1 MKRALLTLL
10 LCSTFASAEMSPA
23 AVKHQI
29 EEHGVNA
36 FQAQVSE
43 SDWHSIIATKVAEG
57 DAEWIAILPWFRALS
72 NNEKTADLVEA
83 AQRGLIRNPQAM
95 LEALNSI
102 DKMTPRGKVVHLDTD
117 NICFGSIPDISKH
130 SYLLFYAATKHA
142 LEEANN
148 LAAKCLWV
156 LDSVHDEL
164 MAEDRNGTKNWGT
177 RAVPSY

>member
-1 MKRALLTLL
+1 MKSSLLALL
-10 LCSTFASAEMSPA
+10 LCSTFANAAISPA

-43 SDWHSIIATKVAEG
+43 SDWHDIIATKVAEG
-57 DAEWIAILPWFRALS
+57 DAEWIAVLPWFRALS
-72 NNEKTADLVEA
+72 ANEKTTSLVEA

-102 DKMTPRGKVVHLDTD
+102 DKLTPEGKVEHLDTD
-117 NICFGSIPDISKH
+117 NICFGSLPDMSKQ

-142 LEEANN
+142 LNDANK
-148 LAAKCLWV
+148 LAVKCLWV
-156 LDSVHDEL
+156 LDSVHDEI
-164 MAEDRNGTKNWGT
+164 MADDRNGTMNWGT
-177 RAVPSY
+177 RSIPGY